1 MSVQSGYISLHP
13 SIVFVIAFVGLWL
26 AAWLGAHYRRGRH
39 FASEQRQDFGLILAS
54 TLTLLGLLIG
64 FSFSMASTRYDQ
76 RKNLEEAEA
85 NAIGTEYLRADLL
98 DVPER
103 DTVRAQ
109 LVRYVEQRIR
119 YYAAPQDDVAGIN
132 AETTRLQNAMWST
145 VSAAAKRRP
154 DPVMALVAAGMNDVI
169 NSQGYAQAAWWNRIP
184 ISAVILM
191 AAIAVGCN
199 LLVGYGSP
207 SVSPRSP
214 LLAVLPL
221 LVALA
226 LSLIAD
232 IDTPRHG
239 VIHVAPNNLTTLLE
253 SLKSSQR

>member
-1 MSVQSGYISLHP
+1 MTVQTGYISLHP
-13 SIVFVIAFVGLWL
+13 AVVFLLAFVGLWL
-26 AAWLGAHYRRGRH
+26 AAWLGARHRRGRQ
-39 FASEQRQDFGLILAS
+39 FAPEQRQDFGLILAA

-64 FSFSMASTRYDQ
+64 FSFSMAASRYDQ

-98 DVPER
+98 DAPER
-103 DTVRAQ
+103 DKVRAG
-109 LVRYVEQRIR
+109 LVRYTELRIR
-119 YYAAPQDDVAGIN
+119 YYVSHQDEVAGID
-132 AETTRLQNAMWST
+132 AETTRLQSEMWST

-154 DPVMALVAAGMNDVI
+154 DPVVALVAAGLNDVI
-169 NSQGYAQAAWWNRIP
+169 NSQGYTQAAWWNRIP
-184 ISAVILM
+184 TSAVILM
-191 AAIAVGCN
+191 AAIAIGCN

-207 SVSPRSP
+207 SVSPRNP

-226 LSLIAD
+226 LTLIAD

-239 VIHVAPNNLTTLLE
+239 VIHVSPNNLTTLLQ
-253 SLKSSQR
+253 SLRSS

>member
-1 MSVQSGYISLHP
+1 MSAQSGYISLHP
-13 SIVFVIAFVGLWL
+13 SIVFVLAFFGLWL
-26 AAWLGAHYRRGRH
+26 AAWLGARYRRGRR
-39 FASEQRQDFGLILAS
+39 FGQDDRQDFALILAS

-64 FSFSMASTRYDQ
+64 FSFSMAATRYDQ

-85 NAIGTEYLRADLL
+85 NAVGTEYLRADLL
-98 DVPER
+98 DAPER
-103 DTVRAQ
+103 DKMRTELR
-109 LVRYVEQRIR
+109 RYAELRIR
-119 YYAAPQDDVAGIN
+119 YYVADQHEVDGIN
-132 AETTRLQNAMWST
+132 AETTRLQNAMWPT

-154 DPVMALVAAGMNDVI
+154 DPVMALVASGMNDVI
-169 NSQGYAQAAWWNRIP
+169 NSQGYTQAAWSNRIP

-207 SVSPRSP
+207 SVSPRSF
-214 LLAVLPL
+214 LLVVLPL

-226 LSLIAD
+226 LTLIAD

-239 VIHVAPNNLTTLLE
+239 VIQVSPNNLTTLLE
-253 SLKSSQR
+253 SLRSS